1 MATNFYKIL
10 EEAQQ
15 EWMDLEGV
23 QAVGEGQKKGK
34 PCIDVYVS
42 ETSDEIE
49 RIIPSVYKSVPVNIR
64 ESGGTFEIQSTK
76 TNGPLK
82 E

>member
-1 MATNFYKIL
+1 MAANFKKIL

-15 EWMDLEGV
+15 EWIDLKGV
-23 QAVGEGQKKGK
+23 QAVGEGKKNGK

-42 ETSDEIE
+42 ETSAEIE
-49 RIIPSVYKSVPVNIR
+49 RTIPTVYKSVPVNIR
-64 ESGGTFEIQSTK
+64 ESGGTFNVQSSK
-76 TNGPLK
+76 TNGSLK